1 MTKNICCV
9 GSNVTSRLLKLF
21 ENDKRTNFSIFTII
35 FLLFVLLLMSRR
47 FYLFFTL
54 FFLQKGCQW
63 MGMTPPMNIQT
74 RVQLMRDAC
83 PPSLPAHSQLYHS
96 IGPINVVGF
105 YSFH

>member
-1 MTKNICCV
+1 MT
-9 GSNVTSRLLKLF
+9 NVLIFLF
-21 ENDKRTNFSIFTII
+21 SLFTIF
-35 FLLFVLLLMSRR
+35 FLLFVLLFCLVV
-47 FYLFFTL
+47 FTYFL
-54 FFLQKGCQW
+54 IFLSLQKGCQW

-105 YSFH
+105 YSFSLTP

>member
-1 MTKNICCV
+1 MT
-9 GSNVTSRLLKLF
+9 NVL
-21 ENDKRTNFSIFTII
+21 I
-35 FLLFVLLLMSRR
+35 FLFS
-47 FYLFFTL
+47 LFFL
-54 FFLQKGCQW
+54 FFSFFFLCVVVFTYFLIFLSLQKGCQW

-96 IGPINVVGF
+96 IGPINVVSF

>member
-1 MTKNICCV
+1 MT
-9 GSNVTSRLLKLF
+9 NVLIFLF
-21 ENDKRTNFSIFTII
+21 SLFTIF
-35 FLLFVLLLMSRR
+35 FLSSFRSSFLSCR

-54 FFLQKGCQW
+54 SFLQKGCQW

>member
-1 MTKNICCV
+1 MLL
-9 GSNVTSRLLKLF
+9 TSRLLKLLD
-21 ENDKRTNFSIFTII
+21 NDKRTNFSFFTIFFFFSFFF
-35 FLLFVLLLMSRR
+35 FLSRR
-47 FYLFFTL
+47 YNLFFTL

>member
-1 MTKNICCV
+1 MT
-9 GSNVTSRLLKLF
+9 NVLIFLF
-21 ENDKRTNFSIFTII
+21 SLF
-35 FLLFVLLLMSRR
+35 FLLFVLLFLSRR
-47 FYLFFTL
+47 FYLFFNL
-54 FFLQKGCQW
+54 SFLQKGCQW

-105 YSFH
+105 YSFSLTP

>member
-1 MTKNICCV
+1 MT
-9 GSNVTSRLLKLF
+9 NVL
-21 ENDKRTNFSIFTII
+21 I
-35 FLLFVLLLMSRR
+35 FLFS
-47 FYLFFTL
+47 LFF
-54 FFLQKGCQW
+54 FFFSFFFFRLVVFTYLLIFLSLQKGCQW